1 MEIRSLD
8 AEIVT
13 RAAKKGEREIVS
25 FVASTASPDRYGDVI
40 NQRGWSLAKFQRNP
54 VILLNHNAN
63 QLPIGRG
70 DVEIVDGKLMVD
82 VEFDMGDPVAAEVAR
97 KTKAGFM
104 SAVSVGFNAIE
115 STPRSSLSKDNPYYA
130 KSGYFFDKAE
140 LLEISIVTIPANG
153 EAVAAKS
160 LDFNLELIIKDK
172 VKSYI
177 STIIADYTKQE
188 ITRQFIDV
196 DAPEG
201 HHWMDY
207 KDGPVLM
214 AGDDIDH
221 DGASSSFRFELI
233 EEHDPSRLKNQEDKE
248 EIEEMQEQIDEE
260 IEMEA
265 EEQETYG
272 YDDEDSD
279 EDKEK
284 NFLTNQERDLF
295 ALITTNG
302 E

>member
-40 NQRGWSLAKFQRNP
+40 NQRGWSLAKFRKNP
-54 VILLNHNAN
+54 VILLNHNATS

-153 EAVAAKS
+153 EAVAAKNFTPNNRLFKLS
-160 LDFNLELIIKDK
+160 KLKH
-172 VKSYI
+172 V
-177 STIIADYTKQE
+177 
-188 ITRQFIDV
+188 IDV
-196 DAPEG
+196 E
-201 HHWMDY
+201 Y
-207 KDGPVLM
+207 DG
-214 AGDDIDH
+214 DH
-221 DGASSSFRFELI
+221 VIVTYLLKRD
-233 EEHDPSRLKNQEDKE
+233 EEEREQEEE

-265 EEQETYG
+265 EEEEAYG